1 MELELSFFR
10 NKKVFL
16 TGNTGFK
23 GSWITLILN
32 ELGALVYGYSLKTET
47 NPNMYEILNLE
58 NTINQTFDDIRNYD
72 ALKNSL
78 KKCNPDIIIHFAA
91 QPLVRDSY
99 ENPKYTYETN
109 VMGTVNLLDIAKEL
123 DSLKSVLVITSD
135 KSYRNNET
143 DYAYIENDSLGG
155 HDPYSNSKACAD
167 LIASSYY
174 NSFFSHIGVGLAI
187 ARAGNIIG
195 GGDWSKD
202 RIIPDAVRAFS
213 LGKTLEIRNPDSVRP
228 WQYILDPLF
237 GYLSLIKNLS
247 LDQNLFSGPWNF
259 GPSIKSNESVKYVC
273 DKIINKWGNNSQ
285 WVVKNSQRKLHEANL
300 LMLNSG
306 KASEKIKWSPKYDT
320 NKAINKTIDWYKR
333 YYREMDML
341 ELTIKEIE
349 HYYKNY
355 YD

>member
-32 ELGALVYGYSLKTET
+32 ELGASVFGYSLKAET
-47 NPNMYEILNLE
+47 NPNMFEILSLE
-58 NTINQTFDDIRNYD
+58 STIDQTFDDIRNYD
-72 ALKNSL
+72 ALADSL
-78 KKCNPDIIIHFAA
+78 KNCDPDIIIHFAA
-91 QPLVRDSY
+91 QPLVRESY
-99 ENPKYTYETN
+99 DNPRYTYETN

-123 DSLKSVLVITSD
+123 NSLKSVLVITSD
-135 KSYRNNET
+135 KCYKNNEI
-143 DYAYIENDSLGG
+143 DYAYMENDALGG
-155 HDPYSNSKACAD
+155 HDPYSNSKSCAD

-174 NSFFSHIGVGLAI
+174 DSFFSQRGVGLGI

-213 LGKTLEIRNPDSVRP
+213 SENVLEIRSPDAVRP

-259 GPSIKSNESVKYVC
+259 GPAMNSNESVRYIC
-273 DKIINKWGNNSQ
+273 NKIVNKWGNKSK
-285 WVVKNSQRKLHEANL
+285 WVVKKSQKKMHEANL
-300 LMLNSG
+300 LMLNSE
-306 KASEKIKWSPKYDT
+306 KAIEKIKWSPKYDT
-320 NKAINKTIDWYKR
+320 SKAIKKTIDWYKK
-333 YYREMDML
+333 YYKEMDML
-341 ELTIKEIE
+341 EFTKKEIK
-349 HYYKNY
+349 HYYENY
-355 YD
+355 YE